1 LKLKIGFLGWVA
13 LWMIGAF
20 CVAAATVMV
29 AAAIIVTILT
39 WVK

>member
-20 CVAAATVMV
+20 CIAASVVMV
-29 AAAIIVTILT
+29 AAAIIVTAFT